1 MTLRATRNSQAGFSL
16 IELMIAMVATMV
28 IAGGVFKLMTAGNSA
43 FRREPGMADRQQ
55 NIRMAMDIIARDI
68 YRAGAGVP
76 EFAQVF
82 SNGFDAVGPMGSTGQ
97 VTDEIEMIATS
108 DCGTKTICKTSGLVY
123 SVMTEFGSCY
133 GFPTPVVL
141 IDVVNHDL
149 GVFWAPEG
157 QSTSACGMP
166 GAKNGMINL
175 PPGQSDLNHP
185 GGAGFTPTHI
195 LVGEIARYRIAAD
208 TDGVPNLERSAT
220 GGFDVGGVT
229 WQTIARGIEDL
240 QVEYLNG
247 GGWNDEPGVVSC
259 GAACAGPGQA
269 EYDTIVQRVRIRL
282 SARALVVNV
291 QGQTTAP
298 GGPDAIRGEL
308 ISEFAPKSAQTSLGI
323 WNGEM

>member
-1 MTLRATRNSQAGFSL
+1 M
-16 IELMIAMVATMV
+16 
-28 IAGGVFKLMTAGNSA
+28 
-43 FRREPGMADRQQ
+43 
-55 NIRMAMDIIARDI
+55 
-68 YRAGAGVP
+68 
-76 EFAQVF
+76 
-82 SNGFDAVGPMGSTGQ
+82 
-97 VTDEIEMIATS
+97 TDEIEMIATN
-108 DCGTKTICKTSGLVY
+108 DCGVKTVCKDNNKTIWTV
-123 SVMTEFGSCY
+123 TDY
-133 GFPTPVVL
+133 GGCFSFPTPVILV
-141 IDVVNHDL
+141 
-149 GVFWAPEG
+149 GVDEITGAPARGVYWAPEG
-157 QSTSACGMP
+157 HSSSSCGTGPSAKG
-166 GAKNGMINL
+166 GLINF
-175 PPGQSDLNHP
+175 PPGQSNLNKP
-185 GGAGFTPTHI
+185 AGVNFDPQFI

-220 GGFDVGGVT
+220 GGVDVGGVT

-247 GGWNDEPGVVSC
+247 TGWNDEPGVVSC

-308 ISEFAPKSAQTSLGI
+308 ISEFAPKSAQTSLSI